1 MLIDLNRYDKREQG
15 CDRCMHNSFTHSS
28 YLALQALLHCHCD
41 LFLDGLRFDLKL
53 SCRLV
58 ACVQSISVESFII
71 NYLTYDVLSLLI
83 LPQPRIDSFF
93 MTYHDGNRAA
103 RFRSSRL
110 GAAVEQITGKRTEL
124 SLGFTKTAKPRKA
137 RAPSQAASEKPS
149 TAGKAKGKARA
160 KKAPELSNDE
170 DVPASVPTVNSV
182 QNTIQSQALDVTAM
196 PTSAT
201 HTPASAAA
209 ASTSHYAS
217 YEESESDD
225 DVFDDNYKKRRKRK
239 I

>member
-1 MLIDLNRYDKREQG
+1 
-15 CDRCMHNSFTHSS
+15 
-28 YLALQALLHCHCD
+28 
-41 LFLDGLRFDLKL
+41 
-53 SCRLV
+53 
-58 ACVQSISVESFII
+58 
-71 NYLTYDVLSLLI
+71 
-83 LPQPRIDSFF
+83 

-124 SLGFTKTAKPRKA
+124 SLGFSKTAKPRKA
-137 RAPSQAASEKPS
+137 RAPSQTASEKPS
-149 TAGKAKGKARA
+149 PVGKAKGKGRV
-160 KKAPELSNDE
+160 KKAPELSS
-170 DVPASVPTVNSV
+170 DVPAVPASAPAVSGV
-182 QNTIQSQALDVTAM
+182 QDKSESQALEMEHVTAV

-209 ASTSHYAS
+209 ASTSDYPS
-217 YEESESDD
+217 YEDSESDD